1 MDGDMPT
8 VLPRPRAPDPAA
20 CHPAGVTCKDVP
32 LLVLLLLA
40 GLLAGVAGPAHAAP
54 VPTGLTAALSAPA
67 SPVGRAV
74 AVAGTVTPAAPGQ
87 PVTLQRYRGGTW
99 FGVARQPQSATG
111 TFRFVVAPDAIG
123 EWSYRVTA
131 GPLARELP
139 KLDVHRVF
147 TYDVAT
153 RGTVGPEAAGFAAEV
168 AATYAD
174 PRGWLRSHRRFARV
188 ATGGDFTVVLAQA
201 SLVPTWSRSCSALYS
216 CRVGRNVILNADR
229 WRSGARAF
237 PGSLAQYRQMV
248 LNHET
253 GHWLGLGHASCPG
266 RGRPAP
272 VMQQQSKGMQGCAP
286 NAWPLPGELSG
297 VRR

>member
-1 MDGDMPT
+1 
-8 VLPRPRAPDPAA
+8 VR
-20 CHPAGVTCKDVP
+20 
-32 LLVLLLLA
+32 LLDRSATVLLLLVA
-40 GLLAGVAGPAHAAP
+40 LLAAVPGAAQAVPAPGTLSAG
-54 VPTGLTAALSAPA
+54 LSAPA

-74 AVAGTVTPAAPGQ
+74 AVSGAVTPAVPGQ
-87 PVTLQRYRGGTW
+87 VVTLWRWRAGAW
-99 FGVARQPQSATG
+99 HGVDRQPQTATG
-111 TFRFVVAPDAIG
+111 AFRFVVAPDALG
-123 EWSYRVTA
+123 WWSYRVTA
-131 GPLARELP
+131 GPLAVELP
-139 KLDVHRVF
+139 KLDVHRVL
-147 TYDVAT
+147 TYSVAT
-153 RGTVGPEAAGFAAEV
+153 RGQVGPDGAGFAAAV
-168 AATYAD
+168 AAVYAD

-188 ATGGDFTVVLAQA
+188 ATGGDFTVVLASA
-201 SLVPTWSRSCSALYS
+201 SLLPSYSRSCSVLYS
-216 CRVGRNVILNADR
+216 CRVGRNVVLNADR

-286 NAWPLPGELSG
+286 NAWPLDHELAG